1 MDLQAYLRPSAAH
14 AWSKCRGYGKLCA
27 AIKVVLSDEADN
39 EVREDGLAC
48 HWLAKEVEDG
58 HSHNVGALS
67 PNGRELTEE
76 MFRSVAEYRALIH
89 SWGASEP
96 ILEEKIAVSSVFP
109 GVADGTPDVFAWNDT
124 FTELFLAD
132 LKYGFRAVEVWRNP
146 QLIIYA
152 WTLVCLAT
160 KQGHAPQRVN
170 LYIYQP
176 RCAHRDGYVR
186 QWIVDIPTLGRL
198 AEELGAA
205 ALECYAPNPVCT
217 VNPACRDC
225 EANGH
230 CETLKSYAG
239 RGAEISYDA
248 TPLHLTPAQIGYEL
262 SRLMTAHKHMEARIN
277 GLSAQ
282 SEALLKKGMRVPGFE
297 MGRAGTRWRWR
308 AGVDQLL
315 PALGRIFG
323 VDVDA
328 PKKFKTVAQLRN
340 EFPESVVA
348 MYAEK
353 PLGELKLTMIDPNEA
368 TRKFEG

>member
-14 AWSKCRGYGKLCA
+14 AWSKCRGYAKLCA
-27 AIKVVLSDEADN
+27 AIKAVLSDEADN
-39 EVREDGLAC
+39 EVREDGVAC
-48 HWLAKEVEDG
+48 HWLAKEVWDG

-67 PNGRELTEE
+67 PNGRELTDE
-76 MFRSVAEYRALIH
+76 MFRSVAEYHALIR
-89 SWGASEP
+89 SWNVP
-96 ILEEKIAVSSVFP
+96 VDLEVTLPVSKFFP
-109 GVADGTPDVFAWNDT
+109 GVNDGTPDVCGYDPSIAT
-124 FTELFLAD
+124 LHLVD

-152 WTLVCLAT
+152 WTRLCMLTAAGEV
-160 KQGHAPQRVN
+160 PQRAI

-176 RCAHRDGYVR
+176 RCAHREGYTR
-186 QWIVDIPTLGRL
+186 KWIVDVPTLGRL

-205 ALECYAPNPVCT
+205 ALECYSPNPMCT
-217 VNPACRDC
+217 VNPACRNC

-230 CETLKSYAG
+230 CETLKASAG
-239 RGAEISYDA
+239 WGAEVSYGA
-248 TPLHLTPAQIGYEL
+248 TPLELTPNQIGYEL
-262 SRLMTAHKHMEARIN
+262 AVLMQAQARMEARIN
-277 GLSAQ
+277 GLSTQAE
-282 SEALLKKGMRVPGFE
+282 SLLKKGTRIPGFE

-315 PALGRIFG
+315 PALGRLFG
-323 VDVDA
+323 VEVRA
-328 PKKFKTVAQLRN
+328 PEKFKSVAQLRDKL
-340 EFPESVVA
+340 PADIVS